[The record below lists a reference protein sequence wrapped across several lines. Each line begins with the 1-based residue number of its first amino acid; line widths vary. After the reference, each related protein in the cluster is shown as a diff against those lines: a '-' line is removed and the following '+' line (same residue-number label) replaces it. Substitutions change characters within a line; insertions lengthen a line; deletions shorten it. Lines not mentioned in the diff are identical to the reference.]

1 MTKQLDFTRDS
12 FINFV
17 KSLDETTVD
26 VQPEGFNNTIRWH
39 VGHVLVV
46 AEKFLF
52 GYPEQSTQIPANYHD
67 LFQPGT
73 KPADWTLKG
82 PALSEIIHYLEDQ
95 ISRINALTEDYY
107 ATKLPFTLPFGNFET
122 YGDLYGLSIHHEAEH
137 LGQIKAMKRI
147 IEASK

>member
-1 MTKQLDFTRDS
+1 LK
-12 FINFV
+12 FV
-17 KSLDETTVD
+17 NNLDEKTID
-26 VQPEGFNNTIRWH
+26 VQPAGFNNTIRWH

-52 GYPEQSTQIPANYHD
+52 GYPEQSTEIPTNYND

-73 KPADWTLKG
+73 KPADWTEKG
-82 PALSEIIHYLEDQ
+82 PELSDLTKHLEKQ
-95 ISRINALTEDYY
+95 IERINALSEDYF
-107 ATKLPFTLPFGNFET
+107 TKKLPFTLPFGNFET

-147 IEASK
+147 IEANK